1 MFLNLGAGPLRQ
13 PLSKFFVRRSLL
25 AADYVSLRDE
35 KSQAL
40 VNKIGFT
47 GESRVCPDS
56 VYGLE
61 LIRADGS
68 RLEGRA
74 HPIVG
79 FAPMPYPGPRG
90 DLGGKELNAYDEFIR
105 KLALF
110 ASRLVGRSYDLSIFG
125 TDIGVD
131 PRAIE
136 DLQMVLVSD
145 HGITAAQYSVHLS
158 INSVSDLL
166 SGMSGMDYVVTC
178 RFHGVVFAHL
188 LNKPVLAIAHHRK
201 VVDLMADL
209 ELESY
214 CLNIQDLDVNL
225 LTEKFASM
233 VDNAEDIKR
242 RMAASLIRNRWK
254 INSQFDELFPK

>member
-1 MFLNLGAGPLRQ
+1 
-13 PLSKFFVRRSLL
+13 
-25 AADYVSLRDE
+25 
-35 KSQAL
+35 
-40 VNKIGFT
+40 
-47 GESRVCPDS
+47 
-56 VYGLE
+56 
-61 LIRADGS
+61 
-68 RLEGRA
+68 
-74 HPIVG
+74 
-79 FAPMPYPGPRG
+79 
-90 DLGGKELNAYDEFIR
+90 
-105 KLALF
+105 
-110 ASRLVGRSYDLSIFG
+110 
-125 TDIGVD
+125 
-131 PRAIE
+131 
-136 DLQMVLVSD
+136 LQMVLVSD